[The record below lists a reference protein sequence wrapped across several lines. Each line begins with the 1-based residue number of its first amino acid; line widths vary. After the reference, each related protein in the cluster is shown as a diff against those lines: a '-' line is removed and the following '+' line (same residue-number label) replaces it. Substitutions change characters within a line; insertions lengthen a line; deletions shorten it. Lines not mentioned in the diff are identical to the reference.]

1 MTYQIVLL
9 NGNNISYRVAII
21 ATTTTNWLQEQHCW
35 QQVPRPSYRVARKQ
49 RRMAR
54 RKWARVP
61 HFITYRIAQWRRRP
75 PMPRCADGSN
85 DRISCHAN
93 LSYRVDFILLHA
105 MATAT
110 TKWLRQQHL
119 LAAIS
124 SSFISCRPKAT
135 TNGEEEMSVSTPFPH
150 ISHRAM
156 ATTST
161 RFIIL
166 YRTVAITTTIT
177 IVSISY
183 LLRHAMATATT
194 MAVATT
200 FVIRQPLVYPLR
212 VA

>member
-9 NGNNISYRVAII
+9 DGNNVSYRVANI
-21 ATTTTNWLQEQHCW
+21 ATTTTDWLQE
-35 QQVPRPSYRVARKQ
+35 R
-49 RRMAR
+49 
-54 RKWARVP
+54 
-61 HFITYRIAQWRRRP
+61 
-75 PMPRCADGSN
+75 
-85 DRISCHAN
+85 
-93 LSYRVDFILLHA
+93 
-105 MATAT
+105 
-110 TKWLRQQHL
+110 HL
-119 LAAIS
+119 LAANS

-135 TNGEEEMSVSTPFPH
+135 TNGKEQEMSASAPFHH

-161 RFIIL
+161 GFFIL
-166 YRTVAITTTIT
+166 YLTVAITTTIT

-183 LLRHAMATATT
+183 LLRHTMATATT